1 VKSLEPQVLS
11 PSTIAS
17 PNATVRLVAV
27 IVEKPEKVVTQPPT
41 EPAVNEEEMSMPSYA
56 TSDAVSQRTS
66 VRVEVGAWL
75 HSVRHSSCTS
85 QQSDPHPIQPIINSA
100 VTKEPEEIAV
110 GMTIAPA
117 EVGPASFSGPA
128 LPTYALPRS
137 LLQTSTSSPLESS
150 SSGWPTWLTV
160 MLIIAG

>member
-1 VKSLEPQVLS
+1 MDLEPEVPPPPPS
-11 PSTIAS
+11 STIAS
-17 PNATVRLVAV
+17 PNATVSL
-27 IVEKPEKVVTQPPT
+27 VEKPEKVVTQPPT

-117 EVGPASFSGPA
+117 EVSPASFPG
-128 LPTYALPRS
+128 PTYALLRS
-137 LLQTSTSSPLESS
+137 LFQISTSSPLESS

-160 MLIIAG
+160 LLIIAG